1 MKRFKILWLLP
12 KALRGQVV
20 KIEIMKLT
28 LDEIVYI
35 VPFTVLPVFHKTGRV
50 STPPSRREPQVIS
63 FILYLDVLISD

>member
-1 MKRFKILWLLP
+1 
-12 KALRGQVV
+12 
-20 KIEIMKLT
+20 MKLT